1 MNIQKAKA
9 FIQSLADKGHLWHFD
24 DDPVDCL
31 NRVATSRLA
40 THYGEVIN
48 KIYAA
53 NLDWG
58 KYGCPIGYSIKCH
71 NETEA
76 SQ

>member
-9 FIQSLADKGHLWHFD
+9 FIQSLADNGCLWHFD

-31 NRVATSRLA
+31 SRVATKSLA
-40 THYGEVIN
+40 AHYGEMIN

-76 SQ
+76 SK

>member
-1 MNIQKAKA
+1 
-9 FIQSLADKGHLWHFD
+9 FIQSLADNGCLWHFD

-31 NRVATSRLA
+31 SRVATKSLA
-40 THYGEVIN
+40 AHYGEMIN

-58 KYGCPIGYSIKCH
+58 
-71 NETEA
+71 
-76 SQ
+76 